1 MSNNLKYEDY
11 LKKNISEKGNSY
23 THTKI
28 GSKELGIYG
37 NIYNIENPN
46 EFYEKYY
53 NHVFVA
59 GNKEYLT
66 EKQIIENG
74 PLLIDI
80 DMRYET
86 NITKRQHTLEHIID
100 LIYIIVIKLSEIY
113 NIEND
118 NEIPV
123 FIMQKD
129 NVNIMDNK
137 TKDGIHMIFGI
148 KAHKALQMIL
158 RDEILEDV
166 ASSWEDLPITNDVS
180 DLIDEA
186 VIKGS
191 VNWQVYGSR
200 KPGNEQYKL
209 TNYYTLI
216 YNKDE
221 NEWTYKNND
230 LKTFSIKDNL
240 MKLSAQYTNHN
251 SFNINEN
258 YVNKF
263 EIYKNKL
270 LNKEKKTT
278 KLKLVDD
285 IDLDYYDF
293 SKINNMQTL
302 DGLIEK
308 MLDDLTISFYELKEI
323 HDFTLALS
331 DKFYGQNSYN
341 NWIRVGWALK
351 NKNKKLFLTWLKM
364 STKSKE
370 FNWFEVPKFYDMW
383 KTFDENNPDGLTER
397 SIMYW
402 LKNENLTEYNKI
414 RKNTVS
420 YYIEE
425 TIDKAA
431 DFDLATVL
439 FHLYKDRFICVS
451 VKNNMWYEYR
461 NHKWIENDSG
471 NTLRMKIS
479 TEMYDL
485 YQTKSQS
492 LIELLNK
499 TDNSSDGHEK
509 LLTKCNKVSDICV
522 SLKRTNPK
530 NNIMKEAKDIFY
542 NKDFINKLDSNPYLL
557 SFNNY
562 VIDFKEKT
570 YRKGQPDDYISKSTN
585 IDYIPYDN
593 VKKNFQDTITEIN
606 NFIDS
611 LFPHEELK
619 NYMWEHLASC
629 LIGTNLNQ
637 TFNIYT
643 GSGCNGKSVLVEFMS
658 RVLGEYKGV
667 IPVSL
672 VTKERGSIGSA
683 SPEVVQLMGC
693 RYAVMQEPKKGD
705 KINEGIMKE
714 ITGGDPIQGRALFKE
729 AVTFIPQFN
738 LAVCTNTLFD
748 IKSNDDGT
756 WRRIRVCDFQS
767 KFTEIPYEDFP
778 KENYPYQFKI
788 DRKLTEKF
796 TLWAPIFASM
806 LVDIAYKTE
815 GKVKDVKAVTSTSDK
830 YRQDQ
835 DYLSEFAKEK
845 IHKQKDGKI
854 KRTEIM
860 EEFKNWYII
869 NYGRGTL
876 PNGKE
881 ITDYMDRLYGKCNK
895 GKWYNVVIIY
905 DDEEEDD
912 FTNQNNNN
920 TNDNSTNDNNTNDN
934 IENEEE
940 SEEEIED

>member
-1 MSNNLKYEDY
+1 MSNNIKYEDY
-11 LKKNISEKGNSY
+11 LKKKISEKGNNY

-28 GSKELGIYG
+28 GSKELGVYG
-37 NIYNIENPN
+37 NIYNIENLD
-46 EFYEKYY
+46 EFFEKYY
-53 NHVFVA
+53 QYVFVA

-66 EKQIIENG
+66 EKQLVEDG

-86 NITKRQHTLEHIID
+86 TITTRQHSKEHIVD
-100 LIYIIVIKLSEIY
+100 LINIIAYKLSEIY
-113 NIEND
+113 NIN
-118 NEIPV
+118 NKKEIPV
-123 FIMQKD
+123 FVMQKD
-129 NVNIMDNK
+129 NVNVMDNK
-137 TKDGIHMIFGI
+137 TKDGIHIIFGI
-148 KAHKALQMIL
+148 KCHKAIQMIL
-158 RDEILEDV
+158 RDEILEDI
-166 ASSWEDLPITNDVS
+166 ASSWDDLPLTNDAS
-180 DLIDEA
+180 DLLDEA

-200 KPGNEQYKL
+200 KPGNEQYKI
-209 TNYYTLI
+209 TNYYTLS
-216 YNKDE
+216 YDKDE
-221 NEWTYKNND
+221 NEWTTK
-230 LKTFSIKDNL
+230 SINLDNFILKDNL
-240 MKLSAQYTNHN
+240 FKLSARYKNHI
-251 SFNINEN
+251 SFDINEN
-258 YVNKF
+258 YSKKF
-263 EIYKNKL
+263 ENYKDKL
-270 LNKEKKTT
+270 FNKEKKFT

-293 SKINNMQTL
+293 SKISNMQTL
-302 DGLIEK
+302 DNLIEK
-308 MLDDLTISFYELKEI
+308 LFETITASEYELKEI

-331 DKFYGQNSYN
+331 DKYYGQNSYN

-364 STKSKE
+364 STKSSE

-402 LKNENLTEYNKI
+402 LKNENPKEYNKI
-414 RKNTVS
+414 RKDTITF
-420 YYIEE
+420 YIEQ
-425 TIDKAA
+425 TIDKST
-431 DFDLATVL
+431 DFDIATVL
-439 FHLYKDRFICVS
+439 YQLYKDRFVCVS
-451 VKNNMWYEYR
+451 VKNNIWYEYK
-461 NHKWIENDSG
+461 NHKWFENDSG
-471 NTLRMKIS
+471 NGLRMKIS

-485 YQTKSQS
+485 YQVKSQS

-499 TDNSSDGHEK
+499 TDNTTEGHEK
-509 LLTKCNKVSDICV
+509 LLIKCNKVSDICV
-522 SLKRTNPK
+522 LLKKTNPK

-542 NKDFINKLDSNPYLL
+542 DKDFLNKLDSNPYLL
-557 SFNNY
+557 CFNNY
-562 VIDFKEKT
+562 VIDFKEKK
-570 YRKGQPDDYISKSTN
+570 YRKGQADDFISKTTN

-593 VKKNFQDTITEIN
+593 VEKNHINIIDEIN

-611 LFPHEELK
+611 LFPNEELK

-629 LIGTNLNQ
+629 MIGTNLNQ

-643 GSGCNGKSVLVEFMS
+643 GSGCNGKSVMVELMA

-672 VTKERGSIGSA
+672 ITKERGSIGSA

-729 AVTFIPQFN
+729 AVTFIPQFK
-738 LAVCTNTLFD
+738 LVVCTNTLFD

-767 KFTEIPYEDFP
+767 KFTENPYEDFP

-788 DRKLTEKF
+788 DKKLTEKF
-796 TLWAPIFASM
+796 SIWAPIFASM
-806 LVDIAYKTE
+806 LVKLAFEKE
-815 GKVKDVKAVTSTSDK
+815 GRVKDVKAVMSTSDK

-835 DYLSEFAKEK
+835 DYLAEFAKEK
-845 IHKQKDGKI
+845 IQKQKDGKI

-869 NYGRGTL
+869 NYGRATL
-876 PNGKE
+876 PNGRE
-881 ITDYMDRLYGKCNK
+881 ITDFMDRLYGKCNK
-895 GKWYNVVIIY
+895 GKWYNVIIVY
-905 DDEEEDD
+905 NDDEEDEELHE
-912 FTNQNNNN
+912 NNSVNDENN
-920 TNDNSTNDNNTNDN
+920 SVNDEDNSDD
-934 IENEEE
+934 EGEE
-940 SEEEIED
+940 